1 MREMCPLRKVL
12 KTYLAIVLGWPN
24 LTFAS
29 LILHTQITNSSF
41 FGGRGR
47 IYYIPGYAAIVRQL
61 MIE

>member
-1 MREMCPLRKVL
+1 MRKMCPLRKVL

-41 FGGRGR
+41 FGAGGGST
-47 IYYIPGYAAIVRQL
+47 IYQAVL
-61 MIE
+61 LLLDNS

>member
-1 MREMCPLRKVL
+1 MRETCPLRKVL

-47 IYYIPGYAAIVRQL
+47 SYYIPGYAAIVRQP
-61 MIE
+61 MNE